1 MDSCL
6 VAAEAAL
13 RRSAAPA
20 LRLGELLSHVRSET
34 RDLSLNRE
42 RLLRGLRAHPS
53 LFRILDP
60 WRGPWRFIRERD
72 AWSSRVDLDPWVLT
86 VSDPADGEGDGA
98 GRPVIRRM
106 RSCIRW
112 LANGIDTR
120 SPRALARW
128 SRLALAADEARRTL
142 DEAA

>member
-20 LRLGELLSHVRSET
+20 LRLGDLLRHVRSDT
-34 RDLSLNRE
+34 RDPSLDRE
-42 RLLRGLRAHPS
+42 RLLRGLRTHPD

-60 WRGPWRFIRERD
+60 WRGPWRFIREPD
-72 AWSSRVDLDPWVLT
+72 AWGGDPQLDPWVLT
-86 VSDPADGEGDGA
+86 VSDPAGGDGA
-98 GRPVIRRM
+98 GRPAVRRM
-106 RSCIRW
+106 RSCVRW
-112 LANGIDTR
+112 LATGVDTR
-120 SPRALARW
+120 SPRALAHW

>member
-1 MDSCL
+1 MESCL

-20 LRLGELLSHVRSET
+20 LRLGELLCHVRSET

-42 RLLRGLRAHPS
+42 RLLRGLRAHPD

-60 WRGPWRFIRERD
+60 WRGPWRFIREHD
-72 AWSSRVDLDPWVLT
+72 AWSSRTDLDPWVLT
-86 VSDPADGEGDGA
+86 VSDPAVGDGA
-98 GRPVIRRM
+98 GRPAVRRM
-106 RSCIRW
+106 RSCVRW
-112 LANGIDTR
+112 LATGIDAR